1 MADSLD
7 ISVVIPCYN
16 AAAFLGDTV
25 RSVLAQTKLP
35 REVILIDDGS
45 IDDSSEI
52 AEAFGGLVRVIRQR
66 NQGESIARNRGIE
79 LALGKWVAFLDADDL
94 WEREKLEKQFSLLT
108 PDAIGSLTPYRRFGS
123 YITGE
128 ESAVEEGGGCCHNAE
143 SILAGNSQPFIS
155 SLIVRQSLPT
165 RFPEWTKDAEDM
177 VYLLDLLSHGE
188 LVPTQ
193 EVLSLYR
200 VHSRSQSSQEG
211 TKLRWLRTAV
221 RWVAMQPENKQNE
234 YWVFVGKRIGALLE
248 RAYWQR
254 DWDMYASCERFL
266 VENPALQR
274 AGIQYSKKNLPSW
287 VYWWKDCW
295 DSRIGKIR

>member
-16 AAAFLGDTV
+16 AAAFLSETV
-25 RSVLAQTKLP
+25 RSVLAQTMLP
-35 REVILIDDGS
+35 REVILVDDGS
-45 IDDSSEI
+45 TDDSVSI

-79 LALGKWVAFLDADDL
+79 SALGEWVAFLDADDL
-94 WEREKLEKQFSLLT
+94 WQPEKLEKQFSLLA
-108 PDAIGSLTPYRRFGS
+108 PGVIGSYTPYRQFGNC
-123 YITGE
+123 ITGE
-128 ESAVEEGGGCCHNAE
+128 ESTTELGGGGCCHNAE
-143 SILAGNSQPFIS
+143 SILGGISQPFIS
-155 SLIVRQSLPT
+155 SLIIRRSIPT

-200 VHSRSQSSQEG
+200 RHASSQSSQKG
-211 TKLRWLRTAV
+211 IKLRWLRTSL
-221 RWVAMQPENKQNE
+221 RWIAMQPEDKQSE
-234 YWVFVGKRIGALLE
+234 YLVFVGRRVGTLLE

-254 DWDMYASCERFL
+254 DWELYASCERFL
-266 VENPALQR
+266 GENPVLQST
-274 AGIQYSKKNLPSW
+274 GIKYPKKVLPSW
-287 VYWWKDCW
+287 VYWWKDFW
-295 DSRIGKIR
+295 ER